1 MNKQTYNYLKPNNSH
16 WLCVSCTKG
25 FLPFSGIEDGV
36 FAHATLGK
44 KKKVYHVS
52 NNPKSIREN
61 FIEAIHSENSSSQH
75 FTLNDLTALS
85 YDKKNNF
92 SMFHLNINSLQYYF
106 DELQTFLSNYPIDF
120 QIMGISE
127 SRLKTDTS
135 TTINIQLPGFNIE
148 LMPTKSANSS
158 ALLYIKDTINY
169 KLRPDFNVE
178 KEKELESISIK
189 IFQKPSK
196 NIIISCI

>member
-1 MNKQTYNYLKPNNSH
+1 MECLPMQHLVKKNKFT
-16 WLCVSCTKG
+16 
-25 FLPFSGIEDGV
+25 
-36 FAHATLGK
+36 
-44 KKKVYHVS
+44 HVS

-61 FIEAIHSENSSSQH
+61 FIQAIHSENSSSQH

-92 SMFHLNINSLQYYF
+92 SMFHYF

-120 QIMGISE
+120 QILGISE

-135 TTINIQLPGFNIE
+135 TTTNIQLPGFNIE

-189 IFQKPSK
+189 MFQKPSK
-196 NIIISCI
+196 NIIIGCI

>member
-1 MNKQTYNYLKPNNSH
+1 
-16 WLCVSCTKG
+16 
-25 FLPFSGIEDGV
+25 
-36 FAHATLGK
+36 
-44 KKKVYHVS
+44 
-52 NNPKSIREN
+52 
-61 FIEAIHSENSSSQH
+61 
-75 FTLNDLTALS
+75 
-85 YDKKNNF
+85 
-92 SMFHLNINSLQYYF
+92 MFHLNINSLQYYF

-120 QIMGISE
+120 QILGISE

-135 TTINIQLPGFNIE
+135 TTTNIQLPGFNIE

-196 NIIISCI
+196 NIIIGCI